1 VPKSA
6 LGTLTEIV
14 ATVESFGD
22 GGIWLSRASPLIAK
36 ARLACL
42 QDRLAVTCQT
52 DPLPGT
58 AAEQATVMRRCI
70 QDLIERID
78 AVRALLA
85 LHGADADSSPE
96 IVARLNAL
104 RGLLDTNNIARI
116 VAPAEPVEAEAQPK
130 QQETSS

>member
-1 VPKSA
+1 
-6 LGTLTEIV
+6 
-14 ATVESFGD
+14 
-22 GGIWLSRASPLIAK
+22 
-36 ARLACL
+36 
-42 QDRLAVTCQT
+42 
-52 DPLPGT
+52 
-58 AAEQATVMRRCI
+58 MRRCI
-70 QDLIERID
+70 QDLTERID

-116 VAPAEPVEAEAQPK
+116 VAPAEPVEAEAQPE